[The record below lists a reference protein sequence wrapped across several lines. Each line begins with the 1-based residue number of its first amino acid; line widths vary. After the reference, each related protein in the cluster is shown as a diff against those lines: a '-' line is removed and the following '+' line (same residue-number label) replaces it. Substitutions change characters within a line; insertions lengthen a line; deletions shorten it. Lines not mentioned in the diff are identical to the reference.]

1 MKSKLFKFFNILFII
16 LLFVYVYY
24 DDDIRNYINAKL
36 NSSVGSVVN
45 YNVDNLNIYFVDVG
59 QADCILIKYLDSNVL
74 IDAGNNEDGVKI
86 VGYFKSLGVDK
97 FKYVFATHAHEDHIG
112 GMDDIINN
120 FDIEHFYMPDVITTS
135 KTYEDVLDSLYS
147 KKIKYDTPKVDSKLC
162 FEDICLDVL
171 SVGNDKENLN
181 DTSIVLRLVYK
192 KTSYLFMGDASV
204 SVEKKILDKDISSTV
219 LKVGHHG
226 SQYSSS
232 AQFLNKVRPQY
243 AIIQVGKNNS
253 YNHPKQVVLNKFK
266 RMNTTV
272 YRNDKDGTIIL
283 SSDGENISFNF
294 DKTDTNGG

>member
-86 VGYFKSLGVDK
+86 VDYFKSLGVDK

>member
-74 IDAGNNEDGVKI
+74 IDAGNNEDGIKI
-86 VGYFKSLGVDK
+86 VDYFKSLGVDK

>member
-1 MKSKLFKFFNILFII
+1 MKSKLFNFFNILFII

-74 IDAGNNEDGVKI
+74 IDARNNEDGVKI
-86 VGYFKSLGVDK
+86 VDYFKSLGVDK

-181 DTSIVLRLVYK
+181 DTSIVLRLVYN